1 MNNSDPEKKSPSAKQ
16 IAELTAQLKAGIQS
30 YLQSGKYEELLR
42 TMAKFPNYSL
52 NNTILISLQTNGQAT
67 QVAPYTAWKAMGR
80 SVNAGEKGIKI
91 IAPTSYQRTI
101 LQEKKDTNGKS
112 LIGSDGKVITE
123 TVKVRAMGYRVAY
136 TFDISQTSGK
146 ALPTVMTELQGKVH
160 NYADF
165 RKAIQEVCPVE
176 IVTGPIEGNTKGYY
190 SPDEQ
195 EVRIREGMSEL
206 QNIKTALHE
215 TAHAR
220 LHNPALT
227 ECNFSQSEKEIQAE
241 SIAFI
246 VAAHYG
252 LDTSD
257 YSFPYVSVWA
267 SGNVKRIEENLEIIK
282 KESAKIISEIDES
295 LEKNRMEQMQIGI
308 YQYDEGYLKLQRQ
321 EDDRWHYERY
331 GKDMQP
337 KISGSIDQKGLRLDQ
352 AATSALFILGYTG
365 SKHLISQEA
374 ERFLKNMVEQHTHT
388 RSRHR

>member
-206 QNIKTALHE
+206 QNIKTALYE

-374 ERFLKNMVEQHTHT
+374 EPFLKNMVEQHTHT

>member
-1 MNNSDPEKKSPSAKQ
+1 
-16 IAELTAQLKAGIQS
+16 
-30 YLQSGKYEELLR
+30 
-42 TMAKFPNYSL
+42 
-52 NNTILISLQTNGQAT
+52 
-67 QVAPYTAWKAMGR
+67 MGR

-91 IAPTSYQRTI
+91 IAPAPYQRTI

-112 LIGSDGKVITE
+112 LIGPDGKVITE
-123 TVKVRAMGYRVAY
+123 IVKIRALTYHVAY

-146 ALPTVMTELQGKVH
+146 ALPTVMTELQGEVP

-165 RKAIQEVCPVE
+165 QKAIQDACPVE

-220 LHNPALT
+220 IHNPALA

-241 SIAFI
+241 SIAFV

-295 LEKNRMEQMQIGI
+295 LEKSKMEQMQTGI

-321 EDDRWHYERY
+321 EDGSWHYERY
-331 GKDMQP
+331 GKDMKP
-337 KISGSIDQKGLRLDQ
+337 KISGSIDQKELRLDQ

-365 SKHLISQEA
+365 SKHLISQES
-374 ERFLKNMVEQHTHT
+374 ESFLKNMADTHAHT

>member
-101 LQEKKDTNGKS
+101 LQEKKDTNGKF

-146 ALPTVMTELQGKVH
+146 ALPTVMTELRGKVH

-374 ERFLKNMVEQHTHT
+374 EPFLKNMVEQHTHT

>member
-80 SVNAGEKGIKI
+80 SVNAGEKEIKI

-374 ERFLKNMVEQHTHT
+374 EPFLKNMVEQHTHT